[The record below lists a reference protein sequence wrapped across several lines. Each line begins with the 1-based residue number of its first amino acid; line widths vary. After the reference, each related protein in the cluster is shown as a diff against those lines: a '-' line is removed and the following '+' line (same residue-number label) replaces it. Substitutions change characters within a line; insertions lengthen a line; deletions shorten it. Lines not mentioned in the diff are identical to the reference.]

1 MFDSRAGSSTSTFT
15 GTLAAVLVYDDPAG
29 LVMSAAKGPLRFY
42 VADTVS
48 ETVMTGSDS
57 VSNVDTLDVITTP

>member
-1 MFDSRAGSSTSTFT
+1 
-15 GTLAAVLVYDDPAG
+15 
-29 LVMSAAKGPLRFY
+29 VMPAAKGPLRFF

-57 VSNVDTLDVITTP
+57 ISNVDTLNVIDL